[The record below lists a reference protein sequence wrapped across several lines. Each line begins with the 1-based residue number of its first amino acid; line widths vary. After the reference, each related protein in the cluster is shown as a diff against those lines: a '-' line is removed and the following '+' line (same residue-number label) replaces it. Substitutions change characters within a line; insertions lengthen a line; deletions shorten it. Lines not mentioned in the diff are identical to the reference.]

1 METEISEMIPMFV
14 ISAILTW
21 GIGLSVPVLIRYVFL
36 RRPINKNPAIVIVV
50 ILYFIQLFMWIGLG
64 STSKSHA
71 ALFFIAFASYYIL
84 RKRNKGEYEVVKDRD
99 DVEFLVKPNTTSKE
113 LDLNFAIPSE
123 KITSLGSTEENKTR
137 ITEEVLG
144 QESKAKKVLDYDEAY
159 KKALY
164 FIDKK
169 EYDKALLYLEIAIKT
184 DIISLKEKVYVN
196 IGFCYGNLG
205 NHVKAIEA
213 FEQVIRIDPEYASAH
228 YNLGTAY
235 NRLSL
240 YKDAIEAFKQ
250 AIRIEPDHTNA
261 HFSLG
266 FSYFKTGDK
275 SSALDEYK
283 ILKNLD
289 IDKANKLFD
298 TIY

>member
-1 METEISEMIPMFV
+1 MSKNV
-14 ISAILTW
+14 ILSLIIGIL
-21 GIGLSVPVLIRYVFL
+21 
-36 RRPINKNPAIVIVV
+36 IVV
-50 ILYFIQLFMWIGLG
+50 LSWFALG
-64 STSKSHA
+64 VGTF
-71 ALFFIAFASYYIL
+71 LLTIYL
-84 RKRNKGEYEVVKDRD
+84 
-99 DVEFLVKPNTTSKE
+99 LVKSNTALKK
-113 LDLNFAIPSE
+113 LDLNISIPSE
-123 KITSLGSTEENKTR
+123 KINNHVSTEENKTP
-137 ITEEVLG
+137 ITEEIFG
-144 QESKAKKVLDYDEAY
+144 QVIKAKKNLDYDEAY

-164 FIDKK
+164 FINKK

-184 DIISLKEKVYVN
+184 DTISLKEKVYVN
-196 IGFCYGNLG
+196 VGFCYGNLG

-235 NRLSL
+235 NSLSL

-283 ILKNLD
+283 ILKGLD

-298 TIY
+298 VIY